1 MKDDA
6 QTRPVAGEV
15 FGGYEIVEELGHGGM
30 GLVFRARHLTLDRDV
45 ALKVLGSG
53 LSADAGYRQRFLK
66 EARSA
71 ARLNHRNIVQIYDF
85 GQCGETAYLAME
97 FVPGRSLGD
106 LLRMRG
112 AFPEAQAVALCRQA
126 STALGFAH
134 TAGVVHRDVKP
145 DNLILRDDGV
155 LKLVDL
161 GLAKSVSDDQGLTQT
176 GVVAGTPHYISP
188 EQIEG
193 RKDIDGRADVYSL
206 GATLFHLVTGHT
218 PFEGSSPMV
227 VIAKHLH
234 DDPRDP
240 RSFQP
245 ALSEAL
251 CAVILRM
258 MARSRDDRYPDM
270 ASVDLE
276 LARLQNGEAP
286 EQATLAGLETT
297 VVVAGVDPAG
307 STLAVDSRFNPEELA
322 RVEAHLAEAI
332 GPLARVLVKRTS
344 AMTSDLGELCE
355 ALARHIPS
363 PPVRERFLSSVLNRA
378 ATGMPPTATRDGSAT
393 SRSGPSQAEQP
404 STGEV
409 SSGSIEWDPQSLQ
422 ALEKRLAASIGPV
435 ARVLVA
441 KTARRASSWR
451 TLVGTLAESLS
462 DPADRAAFQ
471 REFEQP

>member
-1 MKDDA
+1 MKDEVHG
-6 QTRPVAGEV
+6 RPVPGEI

-30 GLVFRARHLTLDRDV
+30 GQVFRARHLTLDRDV
-45 ALKVLGSG
+45 ALKVLGSD
-53 LSADAGYRQRFLK
+53 LSADASYRLRFLK

-71 ARLNHRNIVQIYDF
+71 ARLNQRNIVQIYDF
-85 GQCGETAYLAME
+85 GQYGETAYLAME
-97 FVPGRSLGD
+97 FVPGRSLGE
-106 LLRMRG
+106 LLRVRS
-112 AFPEAQAVALCRQA
+112 AFPEGEAVALCRQA
-126 STALGFAH
+126 CTALGFAH

-161 GLAKSVSDDQGLTQT
+161 GLAKSVSEDQALTQT

-234 DDPRDP
+234 DEPRDP
-240 RSFQP
+240 RTFQP
-245 ALSEAL
+245 ALSEGL

-297 VVVAGVDPAG
+297 VVAAGIDPAG
-307 STLAVDSRFNPEELA
+307 STLAVDPKFNPEELA
-322 RVEAHLAEAI
+322 LVEAHLAEAI
-332 GPLARVLVKRTS
+332 GPLARVLVRRTS
-344 AMTSDLGELCE
+344 AMASDLAELCQ
-355 ALARHIPS
+355 AVARHIPS
-363 PPVRERFLSSVLNRA
+363 PPVRERFLSTVLDPAATVRQPNAATEASAAVRA
-378 ATGMPPTATRDGSAT
+378 A
-393 SRSGPSQAEQP
+393 PSQAAQP
-404 STGEV
+404 SSAGV
-409 SSGSIEWDPQSLQ
+409 SAGSVQWDAHSLQ

-435 ARVLVA
+435 ARVLVS
-441 KTARRASSWR
+441 KTARRADSWR
-451 TLVGTLAESLS
+451 ALVGALAENLS
-462 DPADRAAFQ
+462 DPLDRAAFQ
-471 REFEQP
+471 REFEEQ